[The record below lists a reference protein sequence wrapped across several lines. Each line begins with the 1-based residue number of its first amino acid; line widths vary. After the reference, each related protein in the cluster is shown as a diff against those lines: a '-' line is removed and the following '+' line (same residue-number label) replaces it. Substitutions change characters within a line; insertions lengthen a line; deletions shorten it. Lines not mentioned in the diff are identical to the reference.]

1 MGMLGKNGKGKRE
14 AMSKVDT
21 AWLRMESPTNLM
33 MITGV
38 IMFAEPLELARIKQV
53 IGERFLAYKRFRQKA
68 VDTPTGA
75 YWETDADFDL
85 DWHVRLTALPGK
97 AGQKELQNLV
107 SQLAS
112 SPLDHSKPLWQ
123 FHLVERYDGGSA
135 LISRLHH
142 CYADGIALVQVMLS
156 LTDVSAQPK
165 EGHDL
170 PRAWLKDD
178 GHKVTQRFIDP
189 AMAQIDKA
197 MKLGGKVFEKGME
210 MYHNPSLAGV
220 LAKEG
225 GEIARELAYALSL
238 SDDPPTPLKGALGVS
253 KRCAWA
259 EPMDL
264 EEVKT
269 VGKAL
274 GCTVNDV
281 LLTAA
286 TGALRSYMLDVGGE
300 IEGLTL
306 RATVPVNLRPLEHA
320 KKLGNH
326 FGLVF
331 LDLPVGEDNP
341 LRRLERIA
349 AHMHELKNARQAAV
363 TFGLLAAVGMTTP
376 ALQRMALELFSRKA
390 TVVAT
395 NVPGPQMPLYMAGSR
410 ISELMFWV
418 PQNGSIGIG
427 ISILSYNGKVHF
439 GLIAD
444 AKLIPDPGAVIRR
457 FRGEFEKLLYITL
470 MEDWE
475 QPITPEDADAT
486 LGFFCGNAGGP
497 VSKDFA
503 KACAEEASGTPA
515 WTHVG
520 SEAEAKPKP
529 RARALKKAA
538 GASPAPAKRKPK
550 AAAKRATAKA
560 RGSAVKSASKPA
572 GKAASKTAGKAGARS
587 RRGAKDSEFARR
599 LAELREP

>member
-1 MGMLGKNGKGKRE
+1 MGMLGKGKNGKRE
-14 AMSKVDT
+14 PMSKVDT

-38 IMFAEPLELARIKQV
+38 MMFAEPMELADLKRV
-53 IGERFLAYKRFRQKA
+53 IAERFLAYKRFRQKA
-68 VDTPTGA
+68 VDSPTGA
-75 YWETDADFDL
+75 HWETDADFDI

-107 SQLAS
+107 SQLGS

-123 FHLVERYDGGSA
+123 FHLVERYNGGSA
-135 LISRLHH
+135 LISRIHH

-156 LTDVSAQPK
+156 LTDVSAHPK

-178 GHKVTQRFIDP
+178 GHKVTQRFFDP

-210 MYHNPSLAGV
+210 MYRHPSLAGV

-238 SDDPPTPLKGALGVS
+238 SDDPETQLRGPLGVS

-269 VGKAL
+269 VGRAL

-286 TGALRSYMLDVGGE
+286 TGALRSYLLEHGGD
-300 IEGLTL
+300 IDGVTL

-331 LDLPVGEDNP
+331 LDLPVGESNP
-341 LRRLERIA
+341 LRRLQRVA

-376 ALQRMALELFSRKA
+376 AVQRLALEMFSRKA
-390 TVVAT
+390 SLVAT
-395 NVPGPQMPLYMAGSR
+395 NVPGPQMPLYLAGCR
-410 ISELMFWV
+410 VSELMFWV

-444 AKLIPDPGAVIRR
+444 AKRIPDPGEVIRR
-457 FRGEFEKLLYITL
+457 FKGEFEKLLYITL

-497 VSKDFA
+497 VSKAFVD
-503 KACAEEASGTPA
+503 ACRDQ
-515 WTHVG
+515 VG
-520 SEAEAKPKP
+520 
-529 RARALKKAA
+529 
-538 GASPAPAKRKPK
+538 K
-550 AAAKRATAKA
+550 AAAAVASNAAETMPDDDKLKTKPKRTKARRSTKPAAPGKPAKA
-560 RGSAVKSASKPA
+560 SARTKASPSAA
-572 GKAASKTAGKAGARS
+572 GKSVKAKTLPTRGKASTAAEG
-587 RRGAKDSEFARR
+587 SEFARR
-599 LAELREP
+599 LEALRKG